1 MKHALFGILEALE
14 NLVGSGQRP
23 ERSFYLAFGHDEEV
37 GGIQGAGHISK
48 HIQDSLRQV
57 WQLTHFLLF
66 AFSKKIVICLDGKS
80 MTPHRKGNFCLLF
93 LLVTLS

>member
-14 NLVGSGQRP
+14 NLVESGQRP

-37 GGIQGAGHISK
+37 GGIQGAGHIAK

-66 AFSKKIVICLDGKS
+66 AFCKKN
-80 MTPHRKGNFCLLF
+80 H
-93 LLVTLS
+93 